1 MGKVKD
7 KILSDAAEK
16 VKQIQE
22 EYLLKEESMR
32 AVYDEGLKNS
42 EVDNSRKLTLLYESE
57 VKSLLGIRR
66 LELRKKLLSAKR
78 EILRQLALSVK
89 ERVRR
94 DPVLYKQF
102 IENAVCR
109 GVKTGTEEIAVSQ
122 SDRGIFTDEFMQHLN
137 QKTAEKIG
145 RECSLR
151 LSGDEAEIDGGLM
164 LMSGRENFN
173 AALNV
178 TVDSA
183 ADEFEPELAV
193 MLFGGGN

>member
-7 KILSDAAEK
+7 KILSDAAET

-22 EYLLKEESMR
+22 EYLLKVESMR

-42 EVDNSRKLTLLYESE
+42 AVDNGRKLASLYEGE
-57 VKSLLGIRR
+57 MKRLLGIRR

-78 EILRQLALSVK
+78 EILRQLTVSVK
-89 ERVRR
+89 DRVRR
-94 DPVLYKQF
+94 DPVLYKQY
-102 IENAVCR
+102 IENAVRR

-137 QKTAEKIG
+137 NIAAEKLG
-145 RECSLR
+145 RGCSLR
-151 LSGDEAEIDGGLM
+151 LSGDDAEIDGGVI
-164 LMSGRENFN
+164 LMSGREIFN
-173 AALNV
+173 AALAV

-193 MLFGGGN
+193 MLFGGDN